1 MDRRPVVS
9 RAGRGD
15 VVAAPPVAAAGSDR
29 PSDEFV
35 NLNFKVPPS
44 VRKRFRLLAV
54 NEDLKNVELLVHLL
68 DRYERET
75 AAAS

>member
-9 RAGRGD
+9 RSGPGG
-15 VVAAPPVAAAGSDR
+15 VVPAPAVGASRSGR

-54 NEDLKNVELLVHLL
+54 NEDLKHVELLVHLL

-75 AAAS
+75 AVVS

>member
-1 MDRRPVVS
+1 M
-9 RAGRGD
+9 
-15 VVAAPPVAAAGSDR
+15 AAPRSDR

-35 NLNFKVPPS
+35 NLNFKVPLS
-44 VRKRFRLLAV
+44 VRKRFRLLAA
-54 NEDLKNVELLVHLL
+54 NEDLKNVEMLVHLI